1 MQADQE
7 RNAMAHLLNTSI
19 RRIHNTWS
27 ARKKFAALT
36 RYLDA
41 HALTELGF
49 PPAQPKFNLR
59 DWFSTKR

>member
-1 MQADQE
+1 
-7 RNAMAHLLNTSI
+7 MAHLLNTSI
-19 RRIHNTWS
+19 RRIHHNWT
-27 ARKKFAALT
+27 ARKKSAALT

-59 DWFSTKR
+59 DWLSTKH